1 MYAVS
6 DIRIFPAKFDSKC
19 SECEQPITQGT
30 KIKYHV
36 KLRKAKHIECPNV
49 SIIETEDVYK
59 FDKTMR
65 PTGLDMYKLINTFKD
80 VKMALDGSGID
91 VLEYSDDELLKLIN
105 IYRNYLTAEE
115 APF

>member
-30 KIKYHV
+30 KIRYHI
-36 KLRKAKHIECPNV
+36 KLRQAKHFECPAPEPV
-49 SIIETEDVYK
+49 PYK

-80 VKMALDGSGID
+80 VKMALDSSGID